1 MSSPPSADDTPTAAT
16 APPTLSDAGSQVGEL
31 ERKLLAR
38 DKTIETLKRRLA
50 QQGGGM
56 QNSPLALLEQ
66 NISLGSVIERKTG
79 ELERQRQALQKTLR
93 EVRQTQSQLLQ
104 SQKMES
110 IGQLAAGIAHEI
122 NTPTQYVADNMSF
135 VDMATTSLLALVDR
149 SIAVIAAQRA
159 GESDDALLADFDA
172 TLRRTKLDYLRQQIP
187 DALAQSKEGLAHI
200 ARIVSAMKAFS
211 HPSGEDKAPAD
222 IREVI
227 STTVT
232 VARSEWKYVAEIET
246 QVDDD
251 LPQLPCRRDLIGQA
265 LLNLVVNA
273 AHAISE
279 TLSEGVRDKGLI
291 RITARRFGDRHI
303 DLSVADDGPGI
314 PPEMR
319 ERIFDP
325 FFTTKPVGK
334 GTGQGLAMVY
344 TTVVDQH
351 GGEILCE
358 SEVGRGTCF
367 TLRLPLSSDNDEA
380 AACR

>member
-1 MSSPPSADDTPTAAT
+1 MSSPPSADETPTAAT
-16 APPTLSDAGSQVGEL
+16 APATPSDAASQVREL
-31 ERKLLAR
+31 ERKLQAR

-50 QQGGGM
+50 QQGGGTLS
-56 QNSPLALLEQ
+56 SPLALLEQ

-93 EVRQTQSQLLQ
+93 EVRQTQAQMLQ

-135 VDMATTSLLALVDR
+135 VDMATTSLLALADR
-149 SIAVIAAQRA
+149 SIAVITALRG

-172 TLRRTKLDYLRQQIP
+172 TLRRTKLDYLRRQIP

-211 HPSGEDKAPAD
+211 YPSGVDKVAVD

-227 STTVT
+227 ATTVT

-251 LPQLPCRRDLIGQA
+251 LPELPCRRDLIGQA

-273 AHAISE
+273 AHAIAE

-314 PPEMR
+314 PPELR

-344 TTVVDQH
+344 TTAVDQH
-351 GGEILCE
+351 GGEVLCE

-367 TLRLPLSSDNDEA
+367 TLRLPLSTDNDEA
-380 AACR
+380 APCR

>member
-1 MSSPPSADDTPTAAT
+1 MSSQPSTDGAPVPQAVPSTPA
-16 APPTLSDAGSQVGEL
+16 DAGSREREL
-31 ERKLLAR
+31 ERKLQAR

-50 QQGGGM
+50 QRGGGTLS
-56 QNSPLALLEQ
+56 SPLALLEQ

-93 EVRQTQSQLLQ
+93 EVRQTQSQMLQ

-135 VDMATTSLLALVDR
+135 VDMATTSLLALADR
-149 SIAVIAAQRA
+149 SIAVITALRA

-172 TLRRTKLDYLRQQIP
+172 TLRRTKLDYLRRQIP

-211 HPSGEDKAPAD
+211 YPSGVDKVAVD

-227 STTVT
+227 ATTVT

-251 LPQLPCRRDLIGQA
+251 LPELPCRRDLIGQA

-273 AHAISE
+273 AHAIAE

-314 PPEMR
+314 PPELR

-344 TTVVDQH
+344 TTAVDQH
-351 GGEILCE
+351 GGEVLCE

-367 TLRLPLSSDNDEA
+367 TLRLPLSTDNDEA
-380 AACR
+380 APCR

>member
-1 MSSPPSADDTPTAAT
+1 MSSSPSANERPAPATP
-16 APPTLSDAGSQVGEL
+16 SDAGSQVREL

-38 DKTIETLKRRLA
+38 DKTIEALKRRLA
-50 QQGGGM
+50 LQGGGT
-56 QNSPLALLEQ
+56 QNSALSMLQQ

-93 EVRQTQSQLLQ
+93 EVRQTQSQMLQ

-135 VDMATTSLLALVDR
+135 VDMATTSLLALADR
-149 SIAVIAAQRA
+149 SVAVIAALRA
-159 GESDDALLADFDA
+159 GESADALLADFDA
-172 TLRRTKLDYLRQQIP
+172 TLRRTKLDYLRRQIP
-187 DALAQSKEGLAHI
+187 DALTQSKEGLAHI

-211 HPSGEDKAPAD
+211 HPSGEEKVPAD

-227 STTVT
+227 ATTVT

-251 LPQLPCRRDLIGQA
+251 LPHLPCRRDLIGQA

-273 AHAISE
+273 AHAIAE
-279 TLSEGVRDKGLI
+279 TLSEGMRDKGLI
-291 RITARRFGDRHI
+291 RITARRYGSRHI

-314 PPEMR
+314 PREVR
-319 ERIFDP
+319 ERIFEP

-344 TTVVDQH
+344 TTTVDQH

-358 SEVGRGTCF
+358 SEVGHGTCF
-367 TLRLPLSSDNDEA
+367 TLRLPLNTDGDEA
-380 AACR
+380 ASCR

>member
-1 MSSPPSADDTPTAAT
+1 M
-16 APPTLSDAGSQVGEL
+16 PTLPQIDIEARVSEL
-31 ERKLLAR
+31 EHKLLAR
-38 DKTIETLKRRLA
+38 DKTIDALKRRLA
-50 QQGGGM
+50 QQDEGM
-56 QNSPLALLEQ
+56 RNSPFALLEQ
-66 NISLGSVIERKTG
+66 NISLANVVARKTG
-79 ELERQRQALQKTLR
+79 ELEQERQALQKTLG
-93 EVRQTQSQLLQ
+93 ELRQTQTQLLQ

-135 VDMATTSLLALVDR
+135 IDMATTSLLALADR
-149 SIAVIAAQRA
+149 SVAVIAALRS
-159 GESDDALLADFDA
+159 GEPDSAPLAEFDA
-172 TLRRTKLDYLRQQIP
+172 TLRRTKLDYLRRQIP
-187 DALAQSKEGLAHI
+187 DALAQSKEGLEHI

-211 HPSGEDKAPAD
+211 HPSGVDKVAVD

-227 STTVT
+227 ATTVT

-251 LPQLPCRRDLIGQA
+251 LPDLPCRRDLIGQA

-273 AHAISE
+273 AHAIAD

-291 RITARRFGDRHI
+291 RITATRFGDRHI
-303 DLSVADDGPGI
+303 DLSVTDDGPGI
-314 PPEMR
+314 PPDIR
-319 ERIFDP
+319 ERIFEP

-344 TTVVDQH
+344 TTAVDQH

-358 SEVGRGTCF
+358 SELGRGTRF
-367 TLRLPLSSDNDEA
+367 TLRLPLCTDEDEA
-380 AACR
+380 APCR